1 MSTEQTGARRPP
13 RLTRGQRVSVAA
25 VVVLAVAVAGAL
37 VLAAGTAETR
47 SIWDT
52 SSARA
57 WPPSA
62 GHTSCTSVQI
72 YSGNDESP
80 YNRVADVLRRRLAAA
95 PEHFTVY
102 VKETSGSTD
111 NIYHLDGP
119 DPSRCALAIAQLNT
133 TVDATMGV
141 NQFSPGNGG
150 HAVTNLATLGP
161 VHQDLLHVIVRD
173 RPLDPGDR
181 PVNRLADLCDRTV
194 AAGEPDSGT
203 RQIGD
208 VLLRVGLPRCSPSIN
223 GSGLNEGLRALVT
236 GKVDAVIWAGAPA
249 TAQIHAMI
257 VAGARLRMLDLSDQL
272 AAITQDWNTFYGG
285 RSRYFP
291 GAVFGLGSLDHND
304 YPGIRAVRTI
314 TIPNAL
320 IARTDTDPALVRR
333 ATAELYRNQGEYI
346 TDLWGTNPAHHKI
359 PDALSIY
366 EGPLFCYIPL
376 HRAAEDYY
384 RERFGRVPRCGAN

>member
-1 MSTEQTGARRPP
+1 MSTEQTGGRRPR
-13 RLTRGQRVSVAA
+13 RLTRGQRATVAA

-37 VLAAGTAETR
+37 VLASGTSDASST
-47 SIWDT
+47 WDT
-52 SSARA
+52 SSAKV

-62 GHTSCTSVQI
+62 GRTTCTSVQI
-72 YSGNDESP
+72 YSGNDNSP
-80 YNRVADVLRRRLAAA
+80 YNHVADVLRRRLAAA

-119 DPSRCALAIAQLNT
+119 DPSRCALAITQLNT
-133 TVDATMGV
+133 AVDATRGV
-141 NQFSPGNGG
+141 NQFAPGNGG
-150 HAVTNLATLGP
+150 HAVTDLATLGP

-173 RPLDPGDR
+173 RPPGPGDS
-181 PVNRLADLCDRTV
+181 PVNRLADLCDRVV

-208 VLLRVGLPRCSPSIN
+208 VLLRVGLPGCSPRV
-223 GSGLNEGLRALVT
+223 SGAGINEGLRSLAA

-249 TAQIHAMI
+249 TAQIRAAI
-257 VAGARLRMLDLSDQL
+257 AGGARLRLLDLSDQL
-272 AAITQDWNTFYGG
+272 PAITQDWNTFYGG
-285 RSRYFP
+285 RSGYFP
-291 GAVFGLGSLDHND
+291 GSVFGLGSLDHND

-333 ATAELYRNQGEYI
+333 ASAELYRDPDEYI
-346 TDLWGTNPAHHKI
+346 TQLWGANPAHHTI

-376 HRAAEDYY
+376 HRAAQDYY
-384 RERFGRVPRCGAN
+384 RERFGRAPRCGAN